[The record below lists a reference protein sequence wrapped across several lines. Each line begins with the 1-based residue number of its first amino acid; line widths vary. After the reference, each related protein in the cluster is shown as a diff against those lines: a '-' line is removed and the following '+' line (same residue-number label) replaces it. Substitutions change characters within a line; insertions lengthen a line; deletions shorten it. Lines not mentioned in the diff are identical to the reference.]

1 MIVVNKLKDELENY
15 RGITINLLETLEEE
29 KYNDLDIL
37 LSKRQDV
44 INIINDISYTK
55 DEFKKICTEFEI
67 VILQDK
73 LTQEMDKR
81 REEVK
86 NSIERL
92 TKYKSANKSYNN
104 KFSIDAIYINKEF

>member
-1 MIVVNKLKDELENY
+1 MVNKLKHELENY
-15 RGITINLLETLEEE
+15 RRITINLLETLEEE
-29 KYNDLDIL
+29 KYNDLDVL
-37 LSKRQDV
+37 LTNRQDV

-86 NSIERL
+86 IAIKNLS
-92 TKYKSANKSYNN
+92 KYKNANKSYNN
-104 KFSIDAIYINKEF
+104 KFKVDALFINKEF